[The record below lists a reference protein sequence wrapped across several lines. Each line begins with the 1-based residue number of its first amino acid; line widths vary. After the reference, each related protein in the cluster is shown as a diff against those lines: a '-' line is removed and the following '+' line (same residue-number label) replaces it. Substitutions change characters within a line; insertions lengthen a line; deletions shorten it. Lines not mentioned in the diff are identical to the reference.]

1 MLQDPAARHSV
12 FNITFFRRA
21 LNKKSIYSRHS
32 FHVKSTTYAMVCDAC
47 FEMQRSA
54 QTAFCKRARKVGG
67 GDGDGR
73 VGRGCSHERSC
84 LATFCRP
91 RAINSSQAHTP
102 VADTQRAQ
110 TPMKIHPKKMAVPN
124 NANWFESLNIAS
136 RLILT
141 LHVVLSAARAFTH

>member
-1 MLQDPAARHSV
+1 M
-12 FNITFFRRA
+12 NISSYTRSFILDFESLLSASRSRCKTQCFQYNFFFRRA
-21 LNKKSIYSRHS
+21 LYKKSIYSRHS

-91 RAINSSQAHTP
+91 RAINSSRAHTP
-102 VADTQRAQ
+102 VADTHRAQ
-110 TPMKIHPKKMAVPN
+110 KFTLKKWQCQIMQIG
-124 NANWFESLNIAS
+124 LN
-136 RLILT
+136 L
-141 LHVVLSAARAFTH
+141 